1 MGGRRQRVRG
11 KARLSAGGGLQ
22 PLKLA
27 FELVAFPAEPIDFAI
42 GLVALFQ
49 IRVAF
54 RQRSGQD
61 RGGPAHLRVELVKVL
76 HGLIA
81 LAQMRIALAQELVAF
96 AERNVALRSTVDS
109 RQS

>member
-1 MGGRRQRVRG
+1 
-11 KARLSAGGGLQ
+11 
-22 PLKLA
+22 
-27 FELVAFPAEPIDFAI
+27 
-42 GLVALFQ
+42 
-49 IRVAF
+49 
-54 RQRSGQD
+54 
-61 RGGPAHLRVELVKVL
+61 VELVKVL